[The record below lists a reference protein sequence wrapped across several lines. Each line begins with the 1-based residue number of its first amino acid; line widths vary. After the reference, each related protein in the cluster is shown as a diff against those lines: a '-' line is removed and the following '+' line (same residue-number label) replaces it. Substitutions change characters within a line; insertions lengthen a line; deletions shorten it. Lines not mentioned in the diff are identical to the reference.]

1 MGGVPEYAIG
11 ADVKLPAVGFGTYPM
26 RDEQATTAVRDAL
39 RLGYQLIDT
48 AASYDNE
55 EAVGRGIAAAGM
67 ARSDVFVTTKLRGRD
82 HGYQETL
89 AAFEASRL
97 ALGLDY
103 LDLYLIHWPL
113 PRIDRY
119 VESWRA
125 MVTLRSD
132 GLVRSIGVSNF
143 TVAQLDRLIE
153 ETGETPAVNQIEL
166 HPYFPQEQL
175 RAAHAARGI
184 RTESWSPLAR
194 SAELLR
200 EPAVVAAARRHGVE
214 PAQVVLR
221 WHVQLGAVPIPKSAS
236 PQRQAANLDL
246 FGFELDEAEMAALS
260 GLARGRQG
268 ADPDRHEQF

>member
-1 MGGVPEYAIG
+1 MGGVPGYSIG
-11 ADVKLPAVGFGTYPM
+11 ADVELPAVGLGTYPM
-26 RDEQATTAVRDAL
+26 RDAQATTAVRDAL
-39 RLGYQLIDT
+39 GLGYQLIDT

-55 EAVGRGIAAAGM
+55 EAVGRGIAAAGL
-67 ARSDVFVTTKLRGRD
+67 ARGDVFVTTKLRGRD

-97 ALGLDY
+97 ALDLDR

-143 TVAQLDRLIE
+143 TAAQLDRLIE
-153 ETGETPAVNQIEL
+153 QTGETPAVNQIEL

-175 RAAHAARGI
+175 RAANAARGI

-194 SAELLR
+194 SGELLR
-200 EPAVVAAARRHGVE
+200 EAAVVDAARRHGVE

-221 WHVQLGAVPIPKSAS
+221 WHVQLGVVPIPKSAS
-236 PQRQAANLDL
+236 PRRQAANLDL
-246 FGFELDEAEMAALS
+246 FDFELDQAEMAALNA
-260 GLARGRQG
+260 LERGRQG
-268 ADPDRHEQF
+268 GDPDVHEEF

>member
-1 MGGVPEYAIG
+1 MGGIPGYAIG
-11 ADVKLPAVGFGTYPM
+11 ADVELPAVGLGTYPM

-39 RLGYQLIDT
+39 GLGYQLIDT
-48 AASYDNE
+48 AASYGNE
-55 EAVGRGIAAAGM
+55 EAVGRGIAAAGK
-67 ARSDVFVTTKLRGRD
+67 ARAEVFVTTKLRGRD

-113 PRIDRY
+113 PRVDRY

-143 TVAQLDRLIE
+143 TVPQLDRLIE
-153 ETGETPAVNQIEL
+153 ETGEAPAVNQIEL

-200 EPAVVAAARRHGVE
+200 EPAVLAAARRHGVE

-236 PQRQAANLDL
+236 PQRQAANLDV
-246 FGFELDEAEMAALS
+246 FGFELTVEEMAALS

-268 ADPDRHEQF
+268 GDPDVHEEF

>member
-1 MGGVPEYAIG
+1 MGGVPGYAIG
-11 ADVKLPAVGFGTYPM
+11 AGVELPAVGLGTYPM
-26 RDEQATTAVRDAL
+26 RDEQAVTAVRGAL
-39 RLGYQLIDT
+39 RLGYRLIDT

-55 EAVGRGIAAAGM
+55 EAVGRGIAAAGL
-67 ARSDVFVTTKLRGRD
+67 ARDDVFVTTKLRGRD

-125 MVTLRSD
+125 MMTLRSD

-153 ETGETPAVNQIEL
+153 ETGEPPAVNQIEL
-166 HPYFPQEQL
+166 HPYFPQQQL
-175 RAAHAARGI
+175 RAAHEARGI

-194 SAELLR
+194 AGELLR
-200 EPAVVAAARRHGVE
+200 EPVVVQAAQRHGVE

-236 PQRQAANLDL
+236 RQRQATNLDL
-246 FGFELDEAEMAALS
+246 FGFELDEAELAALS

-268 ADPDRHEQF
+268 GDPERHEEF